1 MEGTVM
7 ILLDTHALLWMD
19 RDDNALGQQARTF
32 IEQAWKTGTVAV
44 SAISFWEVALLEQ
57 NGRIV
62 IPLAVEI
69 WRTDL
74 LEAGVREIALDGRI
88 ALLATTLEDL
98 PRDPADRFIT
108 ATALH
113 HDALLITA
121 DKKILAWQSQLP
133 RQNAKA

>member
-1 MEGTVM
+1 
-7 ILLDTHALLWMD
+7 
-19 RDDNALGQQARTF
+19 
-32 IEQAWKTGTVAV
+32 V

-57 NGRIV
+57 HGRIV
-62 IPLAVEI
+62 LPMAVEI

-74 LEAGVREIALDGRI
+74 LQAGVREIAIDGRI

-108 ATALH
+108 APALH

-121 DKKILAWQSQLP
+121 DNKILTWQSQLP
-133 RQNAKA
+133 RQNAKV

>member
-1 MEGTVM
+1 M
-7 ILLDTHALLWMD
+7 ILLDTHTLLWMD
-19 RDDNALGQQARTF
+19 RDDDALGRQSRVL
-32 IEQAWKTGTVAV
+32 IEQAWKTNTVAV
-44 SAISFWEVALLEQ
+44 SAISFWEAALLEQ
-57 NGRIV
+57 HGRIV
-62 IPLAVEI
+62 LPLAVEI

-74 LEAGVREIALDGRI
+74 LQAGVREIALDGRI

-108 ATALH
+108 ATAIH

-121 DKKILAWQSQLP
+121 DSKILAWQSQLP